1 MSLADIVAIAG
12 FRSQPPHCNSC
23 FLMVGSL
30 SAFASI
36 NAVRVA
42 AKYIPVSAA
51 SHSEGDKMQR
61 WHALSDRTYMRSW
74 IKALQGL
81 IVDVLLIVI
90 YASRRRPLLARI
102 GIMAG
107 LGAA

>member
-1 MSLADIVAIAG
+1 MSFKRELK
-12 FRSQPPHCNSC
+12 RN
-23 FLMVGSL
+23 
-30 SAFASI
+30 
-36 NAVRVA
+36 

-90 YASRRRPLLARI
+90 YASPRRPLMARI
-102 GIMAG
+102 GIMA
-107 LGAA
+107 A